1 MKVGVYW
8 GLLLLSIQ
16 GCSERRGVRVTNE
29 ISGIAM
35 EVFYE
40 KKDNIVEVRTK
51 NRLVMKFYLFTVLK
65 DPAIM
70 ESVVTK
76 FDFHQLD
83 AALNERWLYAWASM
97 RTANPTPSC
106 PSSTQSYPPVS
117 FTQDKDG
124 TLSFDLKRSGRTLMT
139 AVAKRSSNPGFCVSS
154 WISPE
159 VAATLAQEYEGVYAS
174 FIQALTSEENS
185 SGSPNSNALQ
195 PDTRNEGPKEANKLI
210 P

>member
-51 NRLVMKFYLFTVLK
+51 NRLVMKFYLFTELK
-65 DPAIM
+65 DPAII
-70 ESVVTK
+70 ESVVRK

-97 RTANPTPSC
+97 RTANPTASC

-159 VAATLAQEYEGVYAS
+159 VAATLTQEYEGVYAS
-174 FIQALTSEENS
+174 FIQALTSEDNS

-195 PDTRNEGPKEANKLI
+195 RDTRNEGPKEANKLI